1 MIATAI
7 QNILNKPYGADLRG
21 QSRKYVCWVFCR
33 EVYKLLGLPQLKKIQ
48 HQTGLKRISEPV
60 VPCIVLF
67 NMAGDWHSGVVY
79 PDTLHFIHAAPL
91 DIRDR
96 DTTGYVACK
105 ERLTVWP
112 YKLIIE
118 GYYEP

>member
-1 MIATAI
+1 MIADEI
-7 QNILNKPYGADLRG
+7 KNILNKPFGQDLTG
-21 QSRKYVCWVFCR
+21 QSRKYACWVFCR
-33 EVYKLLGLPQLKKIQ
+33 YVYKLLGLPPLKKLQ
-48 HQTGLKRISEPV
+48 HQTQIKRIENPV

-79 PDTLHFIHAAPL
+79 PDTLHFIHAAPV

-96 DTTGYVACK
+96 ENTEYVACK
-105 ERLTVWP
+105 ERLTGWP